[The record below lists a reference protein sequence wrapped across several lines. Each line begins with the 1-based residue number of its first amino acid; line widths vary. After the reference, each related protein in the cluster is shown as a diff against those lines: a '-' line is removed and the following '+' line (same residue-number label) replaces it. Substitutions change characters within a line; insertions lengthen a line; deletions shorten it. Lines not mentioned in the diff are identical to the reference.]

1 MKFLKLILCL
11 TLLYSCNR
19 KPSDD
24 AYLEIR
30 YRRPGASF
38 PMTIMCPDMKS
49 KSANNRES
57 IWYDF
62 KITDEELLEKFYLS
76 YLKLKPDE
84 TGEAYFDTQAGILF
98 HHGNQVD
105 TICTNYF
112 GHVTLNGIRQKDN
125 PELFSLIKD
134 SIGKNFEPIS
144 RELYKAFIKK

>member
-1 MKFLKLILCL
+1 MKLLRLIFCL
-11 TLLYSCNR
+11 LIVYGCNR
-19 KPSDD
+19 KPNSE

-30 YRRPGASF
+30 YRHPGALF
-38 PMTIMCPDMKS
+38 PMTIPCPDMKQMNS
-49 KSANNRES
+49 KSGIT

-98 HHGNQVD
+98 HHDNQVD

-112 GHVTLNGIRQKDN
+112 GQTVLNGTRQKDN
-125 PELFSLIKD
+125 SELFSLIKD
-134 SIGKNFEPIS
+134 SIAKNFEPIS
-144 RELYKAFIKK
+144 REIHKDFITK